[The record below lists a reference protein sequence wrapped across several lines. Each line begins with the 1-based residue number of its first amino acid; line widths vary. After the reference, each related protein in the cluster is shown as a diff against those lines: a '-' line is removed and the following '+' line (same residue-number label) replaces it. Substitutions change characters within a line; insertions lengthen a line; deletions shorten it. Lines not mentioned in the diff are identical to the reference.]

1 MTGGGGGGGVGGG
14 VNSCF
19 PLLGGR
25 LTGETVDLLAAMGSA
40 LIGSVKARD
49 SWVFAGRAGTQR
61 RSQFEKVSERKMKRR
76 GGKRKIINGKQMFP
90 LVTAHLSES
99 R

>member
-1 MTGGGGGGGVGGG
+1 M
-14 VNSCF
+14 
-19 PLLGGR
+19 
-25 LTGETVDLLAAMGSA
+25 DLLAAMGSA

-61 RSQFEKVSERKMKRR
+61 RSQFEKVSERKIPPLPSETR

-90 LVTAHLSES
+90 LVAAHLSES
-99 R
+99 C